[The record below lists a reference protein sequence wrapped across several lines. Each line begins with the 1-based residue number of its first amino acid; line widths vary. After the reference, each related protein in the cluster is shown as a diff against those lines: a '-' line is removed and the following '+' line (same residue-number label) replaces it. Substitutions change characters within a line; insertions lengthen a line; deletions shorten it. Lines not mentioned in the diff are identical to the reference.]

1 MRICG
6 VCYCPLLAVVH
17 LLLLIILQLEGVER
31 SSSEDYL
38 PNRAVVS
45 VLFWFYFIWL
55 FLTAGSVHSFA
66 FLLLSQPIKGLD
78 LFDDDFDAGKFYFFG
93 VDVCH
98 SEEGEL
104 PFEVEASAVGVAVG
118 MLAILDYLVEDAN
131 LELLEPFKA
140 VSDDAVDFSKASP
153 EDAVE
158 LIFDAIFRPE

>member
-1 MRICG
+1 MRSCG
-6 VCYCPLLAVVH
+6 LCNCSLLAVIH

-31 SSSEDYL
+31 PSSEDYL

-45 VLFWFYFIWL
+45 VLFWFYLIWF

-93 VDVCH
+93 VDISH

-104 PFEVEASAVGVAVG
+104 PFEVETSAVGVAVG
-118 MLAILDYLVEDAN
+118 MLAILDDLVEDTY

-140 VSDDAVDFSKASP
+140 VSDDAVDFSKTSP